1 MANLVLLPPRAS
13 QLNYRESSKTKSKA
27 SKQFTFLV
35 ETKKPE
41 PNVPGKVKAI
51 INSHIA
57 KQTHD
62 KRKARQAESKEVAV
76 ARASGKIL
84 PIARHDAQYQHLLE
98 SRSGFFWESERT
110 AHWYES
116 SEESSDSMEGFFIPS
131 PSSILRRG
139 NSDPFMTTQIPV
151 TTAVHECMVFT
162 RDCFLPSLH
171 GKEIDLAKTT
181 VYMDAFWQD
190 TVDGLQDECIGYA
203 YLSRSA
209 AIITTINVSQETENL
224 SFYFKSRA
232 IAALRKRMK
241 DINTAQ
247 TKLAL
252 CWAIYSLFSA
262 EIAAHN
268 FPAAEIHGKFLRQL
282 IQPEGEAAVPVMT
295 DSRFRQAAM
304 YQDIQRA
311 SVSLTRPSF
320 DLDRWLSEFLP
331 GTWLEEIGLDIKLPP
346 VVLDLAI
353 EDIYLREV
361 FDQTKQWL
369 MVLGILLS
377 KPGLLNP
384 FVISNGSTR
393 LLVLEGQLINIY
405 LDTLEEL
412 EFLSVSGNLHLYH
425 LACCCLAA
433 LTWLRRMGNHENL
446 GIGSR
451 LSLTGTNVYNAGP
464 IVVAAM
470 WKLFM
475 KSEGAAEETT
485 DPFAMRI
492 RLWALYVG
500 AIVEQSLPTVD
511 PLTAYHNVQLCRLA
525 RRMNL
530 GSWDAVQEVLDGF
543 LYFEG
548 VGPTARAWFEIM
560 SQAKSPSESSVGS
573 PDSLVDLRRG
583 YVKSLQHYSNAA

>member
-1 MANLVLLPPRAS
+1 MARLVLLPSRTS
-13 QLNYRESSKTKSKA
+13 LLTHHESPKTKKT

-35 ETKKPE
+35 ETKKPG
-41 PNVPGKVKAI
+41 PNVSGKAKAI

-62 KRKARQAESKEVAV
+62 KRKAQQAESRELAIS
-76 ARASGKIL
+76 RTSGEIL
-84 PIARHDAQYQHLLE
+84 PVVGRAFRYRRPLE
-98 SRSGFFWESERT
+98 SYRGFSWESGRAT
-110 AHWYES
+110 HWY
-116 SEESSDSMEGFFIPS
+116 DSPEHRPDSTEGFFIPS
-131 PSSILRRG
+131 PSSVLRRG
-139 NSDPFMTTQIPV
+139 NSDPFMTTRIPV
-151 TTAVHECMVFT
+151 TTAVHECIVFT

-181 VYMDAFWQD
+181 VFMDAFWQD

-203 YLSRSA
+203 YLARSA
-209 AIITTINVSQETENL
+209 AIITTVTVSQETENL
-224 SFYFKSRA
+224 SYYFKSRA

-241 DINTAQ
+241 DLNTAQ

-282 IQPEGEAAVPVMT
+282 IQPEERGRMPVMT

-320 DLDRWLSEFLP
+320 DLDRWFAEFLP
-331 GTWLEEIGLDIKLPP
+331 GTWLEEIGLDITLPP

-361 FDQTKQWL
+361 FDQTKKWL
-369 MVLGILLS
+369 MVLGIVLS
-377 KPGLLNP
+377 NPSLLNP

-393 LLVLEGQLINIY
+393 LLILEGQLINIY
-405 LDTLEEL
+405 LDTMEEL
-412 EFLSVSGNLHLYH
+412 ESVPASGNLHLYH

-433 LTWLRRMGNHENL
+433 LTWLRRMGNHENF

-464 IVVAAM
+464 VVVTAM
-470 WKLFM
+470 SKLLM
-475 KSEGAAEETT
+475 KTEAEAEETS

-492 RLWALYVG
+492 RLWSLYVG
-500 AIVEQSLPTVD
+500 AIVEQSLPAID
-511 PLTAYHNVQLCRLA
+511 PLTGYLNLEFCALA

-530 GSWDAVQEVLDGF
+530 KSWESVQGVLDGF

-548 VGPTARAWFEIM
+548 VGPTARTWFEIM
-560 SQAKSPSESSVGS
+560 SQATSPSESSVGS
-573 PDSLVDLRRG
+573 PGSLVDLRRG
-583 YVKSLQHYSNAA
+583 YVKSLQHYSNTA

>member
-1 MANLVLLPPRAS
+1 MESLALLPLRAS
-13 QLNYRESSKTKSKA
+13 LLPHHESPKTKRKT

-41 PNVPGKVKAI
+41 ANVSGKIKAI

-62 KRKARQAESKEVAV
+62 KRKVQQAESREVAV
-76 ARASGKIL
+76 PRTS
-84 PIARHDAQYQHLLE
+84 E
-98 SRSGFFWESERT
+98 SYLSFSWESGRT
-110 AHWYES
+110 TPWYGSFGEPP
-116 SEESSDSMEGFFIPS
+116 DGTDNFFIPS

-139 NSDPFMTTQIPV
+139 NSDPFITTRIPV

-171 GKEIDLAKTT
+171 GKEIDLAKTS

-190 TVDGLQDECIGYA
+190 TVEGLQDECIGYA

-209 AIITTINVSQETENL
+209 AIITTITVSQETENL
-224 SFYFKSRA
+224 SLYFKSRA

-241 DINTAQ
+241 ELNTAQ

-262 EIAAHN
+262 EIAGHN

-282 IQPEGEAAVPVMT
+282 IQPEERDRIPVMT

-320 DLDRWLSEFLP
+320 DLDRWLAEFLP
-331 GTWLEEIGLDIKLPP
+331 GTWLEEIGLDITLPP

-369 MVLGILLS
+369 MVLGIVLS
-377 KPGLLNP
+377 NPSLLNP

-393 LLVLEGQLINIY
+393 LLILEGQLINIY
-405 LDTLEEL
+405 LDTMEEL
-412 EFLSVSGNLHLYH
+412 ESVAGAGKLHLYH

-433 LTWLRRMGNHENL
+433 LTWLRRMGNHENF

-464 IVVAAM
+464 IVVTTM
-470 WKLFM
+470 SRLLM
-475 KSEGAAEETT
+475 KSEAEAKEST

-500 AIVEQSLPTVD
+500 AIVEQSLPAID
-511 PLTAYHNVQLCRLA
+511 PLAGYHNVQFCALA

-530 GSWDAVQEVLDGF
+530 ESWDSVQEVLDGF

-573 PDSLVDLRRG
+573 PGSLVDLRRG
-583 YVKSLQHYSNAA
+583 YVKSLQRYSDAA